1 MKNQEFKKGIREVHE
16 MRLTEREK
24 AAMLAHVFSMPIRS
38 PYSNFLNVFSMIQ
51 RPMIATFSLLV
62 IVLGG
67 TLTYGA
73 ENALPGEVLYPIKTR
88 FIEPVIDTVS
98 FSPVAELEWEE
109 KKVERRIMEAEA
121 LAQEDKLDEEK
132 TIELERRI
140 QKSSA
145 AFAVAAEKNAS
156 TTATTTQGREVEF
169 ARLKQKFLEKLN
181 DGEDAVATGA
191 APQAATMM
199 MEVRI
204 SDDASDSRGKKVE
217 TQKDKI
223 KRLKASAMKALESK
237 QSDDEDD
244 RKGRNSGRDRE
255 DD

>member
-38 PYSNFLNVFSMIQ
+38 PYSSFLNVFSMIQ
-51 RPMIATFSLLV
+51 RPMAATFSLLV

-98 FSPVAELEWEE
+98 VSPVAELEWEE
-109 KKVERRIMEAEA
+109 KKVERRLLEAEA
-121 LAQEDKLDEEK
+121 LAQEDKLDDEK
-132 TIELERRI
+132 AQELERRI

-145 AFAVAAEKNAS
+145 AFAVAAEKSAS
-156 TTATTTQGREVEF
+156 STATTTQGRDEQV

-181 DGEDAVATGA
+181 DGDEAVATGA

-199 MEVRI
+199 MEMRVI
-204 SDDASDSRGKKVE
+204 ESDSGKGKKAD

-223 KRLKASAMKALESK
+223 KRLKESAIKALESK
-237 QSDDEDD
+237 QGDEDD
-244 RKGRNSGRDRE
+244 ERKNRNSGRDRA

>member
-1 MKNQEFKKGIREVHE
+1 MNNQEFKKGIREVHE

-73 ENALPGEVLYPIKTR
+73 ENALPGETLYPIKTR
-88 FIEPVIDTVS
+88 FIEPVIGTINI
-98 FSPVAELEWEE
+98 SPVAELEWEE

-132 TIELERRI
+132 TLELEKRI

-145 AFAVAAEKNAS
+145 AFAVAAEKSAS

-181 DGEDAVATGA
+181 EGDEAVTAGA

-199 MEVRI
+199 MEMRVI
-204 SDDASDSRGKKVE
+204 ESDSGKGKKAE

-223 KRLKASAMKALESK
+223 KRLKESAMKALDSK
-237 QSDDEDD
+237 QSDDDDD
-244 RKGRNSGRDRE
+244 RKDRNSGRDRE